1 MAGAGGVEE
10 PVHLGRDAVGEGEFV
25 VGEGAEEGVDE
36 RGVGERDVV
45 RSTMTGP
52 SVAVRASVR
61 TWTVSRSSSPR
72 T

>member
-1 MAGAGGVEE
+1 MVAGAGDVDE
-10 PVHLGRDAVGEGEFV
+10 PADLGGEGAGEGELV
-25 VGEGAEEGVDE
+25 VGEGVDE